1 MKSNRTLILLP
12 AFLALGLFAPSP
24 GRGQELGPLHLR
36 EIYVPHEEFLERAR
50 QDPDGVIME
59 LDEYRSL
66 VLKGVVESRKAP
78 PEDLPP
84 VSAIVTQG
92 RHVGKLS
99 GKTAR
104 FTSKIEVRVTRDG
117 WVRCPLDPLPG
128 ALGSIKV
135 DGKPGWLLR
144 QAPKATQ
151 KKSPAPIVSLLL
163 NGRGTHQVEL
173 TYSVPAFETEDFWNI
188 KGRLPRAE
196 SGTLQLEVPGYADA
210 TSSPPNLL
218 VKAVP
223 ATKGSLL
230 TLSLGS
236 SSSFSI
242 TWKMKR
248 VAGKS
253 GSTLSALNGM
263 TILPRLHDPLFSWNS
278 RVWIQRRKTDVLE
291 FNEPVGAKTITVT
304 GDIVHSWSR
313 QDDSILVLL
322 KEPTAGVVDVLFEG
336 ILQGEIIENDQPP
349 ARRYLVGPPK
359 LAGAYSNSGYL
370 AVCQI
375 QPELLHLEA
384 RDATEIALED
394 GLFPSM
400 QNHRVSRC
408 FSYTSE
414 SSRLELTARG
424 RAREF
429 ESRSASLVQVLESGV
444 TLDAIYHL
452 DMTRGSEYRFV
463 ATLPAPWNLTRL
475 QALTAKGS
483 PGREPS
489 WEIFETDGERAVEIK
504 LKNAVHTGEP
514 LVLSLRL
521 EHMDFSPDIAWPERE
536 LEFSLPHFS
545 NAVKSRTDF
554 GVKLP
559 DSMFA
564 VIPELPG
571 WETLKS
577 DELRRAGFASALD
590 EESGLAAGL
599 TSTTENASQPVSL
612 TLKHRRPMGEYQGL
626 THLLAL
632 EDRFRA
638 RNDLR
643 LAIVDRAIDEVRV
656 HLPIGKDVQ
665 APVSGEGIKEVLV
678 EEDGASGSVRIIRYA
693 KPWTGTREIR
703 IEYEALEGDLQ
714 KVGEGYRVPWLKL
727 SSDPDDPLAPVF
739 DGNHQLVFQSLGAVK
754 IEVLEGAE
762 LASLEVDELPEL
774 GQPWTEGRVLF
785 AFQFKSKAGPRLPP
799 GSSPASFKILKFDR
813 ADVLGIISRE
823 MDLTTVIDPSGVSR
837 THLNAVIAYNR
848 KHQHIEIQLPEG
860 AHILSARVGNDPAPY
875 VRKNEET
882 GYWQIPLPPL
892 SYSKISITYKRF
904 APLGQWGAWSER
916 APVFRGV
923 PVISTTW
930 KTYHPKGF
938 RFQLSGGNLLEND
951 PSPLP
956 ASYLDLVYSA
966 ISTGQ
971 LPPHGLLAQESEARP
986 YFSGGYFSEVQKPAA
1001 LRAGSGR
1008 QTEGYGKA
1016 TQGIA
1021 PERNGDSDQA
1031 RGTDK
1036 AVILPLHLE
1045 GHLVEARKLGGD
1057 AVLSFSYRSLGW
1069 WKFSKRTAF
1078 LLTLV
1083 LGLLIA
1089 VRHGGSAFRRFVVGG
1104 LLAGAILSDMAARTI
1119 GWESPFLLI
1128 PACEALSALLAA
1140 GLIMKSIKSLSLR
1153 LIARKKASAVAV
1165 AALALCV
1172 TSIGTLTA
1180 QDEILI
1186 PYEANDLGGLTTK
1199 AKVYLPYEK
1208 FRALWLLANPGK
1220 DGSSGKPLAD
1230 LVLGGGT
1237 YVIDVN
1243 DDTYRIKGSAPLLIL
1258 TDKWVTM
1265 PLPFPR
1271 GKLKTILV
1279 DGKPVGVAQKDGVPF
1294 ITLKGKGTRL
1304 IEIESTGPVDNR
1316 LGSYSINAKLLSGPA
1331 AALSGLLPAGALPAA
1346 PGTPAGLTFQKGTE
1360 GTALQLD
1367 LGPAAGFTLSWTFP
1381 RISGKQKARLESTSY
1396 TDLQLTL
1403 DGYNIHRSEQ
1413 ITAAGT
1419 PASSLTYEIL
1429 GDWNVTSA
1437 NSPELSEWTISEEN
1451 EKRYLN
1457 IFFSAPTRKATLEFK
1472 GWAPL
1477 QEGQEKQVSSLSL
1490 DGALRQASYI
1500 GVRHDS
1506 RRRWKP
1512 GILSNQRASIDEL
1525 RDSVKL
1531 PAAPSPPD
1539 RLYQFFESL
1548 EDQSVSAIP
1557 LAGTAD
1563 AVTNAVLYISRG
1575 RSILDAR
1582 TRYQVGIEGPLRQE
1596 ATLPAG
1602 WEFRNVQGAT
1612 VSDWEVVDTADGP
1625 RLIILLA
1632 SRPENGTQVSWSA
1645 QQIHSEPLDRM
1656 KVPLLRT
1663 STLAPDLRS
1672 ETVLLSI
1679 AAAEELDVRVADGAS
1694 GIEKVARS
1702 NDKLIVR
1709 LPSASR
1715 RLFDMRSTGAVPSY
1729 SLELEL
1735 GDRVGQPTAKTVLFA
1750 RVAEDFILING
1761 QVEISI
1767 TGGLQDTFF
1776 FRLPGGVTEP
1786 SLRTRNLKSL
1796 TKDAD
1801 GPLKLTLTSGIV
1813 GKHTVALSYRIPRS
1827 PDDAGVLIRPF
1838 QVLREDN
1845 SVADSDLWVGLVKT
1859 SEVLTNPQPSGLEK
1873 VRIEDLPYLPDGV
1886 ASGSLQHIYRAT
1898 RSDWE
1903 LTLTPESLRPAET
1916 AQASVDLVDLV
1927 TVIGADGTFRT
1938 KAVYTISNRKL
1949 QFLRIELP
1957 GQTQL
1962 WGATLN
1968 GNPMIV
1974 SKNQEALQVPLKHVG
1989 LGDLDL
1995 EVGIVYAHTRKANLP
2010 ALKGNLDLQ
2019 APKVLGQAPAGGAL
2033 KEVTVSRTLWRI
2045 ELPDGF
2051 EASLDDGNMQEV
2063 VSSIQYAS
2071 KVESNIQDIER
2082 LTRILT
2088 LDEGPGEGASARG
2101 KLNLRQRKQA
2111 SLSLKRLQQALS
2123 DNVMDL
2129 EESNSSSTAD
2139 GIRQQLGGETINR
2152 QQAESEQAL
2161 NRGRQA
2167 QKLLEK
2173 AIRDTSKQKVPARGQ
2188 QEQAFRDNYN
2198 FKGNDWKRNTLQLQ
2212 QRGPKDSGLT
2222 AAPHIYDRLHKTL
2235 FAGFR
2240 FTSAQMKE
2248 SEVENA
2254 QGVAVTASGL
2264 APLPPTRI
2272 NQVNPALES
2281 PPAPPGAT
2289 SLTFR
2294 RSGGEARLTL
2304 SLSRKGYLLRFISPA
2319 ALFLAIAL
2327 FAWRLGRKP
2336 QKS

>member
-1 MKSNRTLILLP
+1 MKNNRALIFLP
-12 AFLALGLFAPSP
+12 AFLALSLLAPSM
-24 GRGQELGPLHLR
+24 GRGQESGPLHLR

-66 VLKGVVESRKAP
+66 VLKGVVASRKAP

-92 RHVGKLS
+92 RHIGELS

-117 WVRCPLDPLPG
+117 WVRCPLDPLPE
-128 ALGSIKV
+128 ALGSIRV
-135 DGKPGWLLR
+135 NGKPGWLLR
-144 QAPKATQ
+144 QASKPPQ
-151 KKSPAPIVSLLL
+151 KKSPGSVVFLLL
-163 NGRGTHQVEL
+163 KGRGTHQVEL
-173 TYSVPAFETEDFWNI
+173 TYSVPAVETEDFWSI
-188 KGRLPRAE
+188 KGALPRAE

-210 TSSPPNLL
+210 SSSPPNLL
-218 VKAVP
+218 VETVP

-230 TLSLGS
+230 KLSLGS
-236 SSSFSI
+236 SSGFSI

-263 TILPRLHDPLFSWNS
+263 TILPRLNDPLFAWNS
-278 RVWIQRRKTDVLE
+278 RVWIQRRKTDVLQ
-291 FNEPVGAKTITVT
+291 FNEPAGARTITVT

-322 KEPTAGVVDVLFEG
+322 KEPTTGLVDVLFEG
-336 ILQGEIIENDQPP
+336 ILQGETIENDQAP

-359 LAGAYSNSGYL
+359 LANAYSNSGYL

-375 QPELLHLEA
+375 QPELLQLEA
-384 RDATEIALED
+384 REATEIALKD
-394 GLFPSM
+394 GLFPSI
-400 QNHRVSRC
+400 QNHRVTRC

-414 SSRLELTARG
+414 SSRLEFTARA
-424 RAREF
+424 RASEF

-463 ATLPAPWNLTRL
+463 ATLPAPWNLTGL
-475 QALTAKGS
+475 QALTPKGG
-483 PGREPS
+483 PGRNPS
-489 WEIFETDGERAVEIK
+489 WEVFEADGERAVEIK
-504 LKNAVHTGEP
+504 LENAFHTGQP

-521 EHMDFSPDIAWPERE
+521 EHMSFPPDIAWPERE

-545 NAVKSRTDF
+545 GAVKSRTDF

-577 DELRRAGFASALD
+577 DELRRAGFASAVD

-656 HLPIGKDVQ
+656 QLPIGKDVQ

-703 IEYEALEGDLQ
+703 IEYEALEDDLP
-714 KVGEGYRVPWLKL
+714 KAGENYRVPWLKL

-754 IEVLEGAE
+754 IEVVEGAE
-762 LASLEVDELPEL
+762 LASLEVDALPEL
-774 GQPWTEGRVLF
+774 GQPWAEGRILF

-799 GSSPASFKILKFDR
+799 GEQAASFKILKFDR

-860 AHILSARVGNDPAPY
+860 ARILSARVGNDPAPY
-875 VRKNEET
+875 VRRNEET

-892 SYSKISITYKRF
+892 SYSSISLTYKRSS
-904 APLGQWGAWSER
+904 PLGQWGAWSER

-930 KTYHPKGF
+930 KTYHPMGF
-938 RFQLSGGNLLEND
+938 RFQISGGNLLEKD

-956 ASYLDLVYSA
+956 ASFLDLLYSA

-971 LPPHGLLAQESEARP
+971 IPPHGLLAHESEARP
-986 YFSGGYFSEVQKPAA
+986 YFSGEGFSELPGPAD
-1001 LRAGSGR
+1001 LRTNPGLQAGDFG
-1008 QTEGYGKA
+1008 QA
-1016 TQGIA
+1016 AQDIA
-1021 PERNGDSDQA
+1021 PEQNDINGRVRA
-1031 RGTDK
+1031 TDK
-1036 AVILPLHLE
+1036 AAIFPLHLE
-1045 GHLVEARKLGGD
+1045 GNLVEARKLGGD
-1057 AVLSFSYRSLGW
+1057 AVLSFSYRNLGW

-1083 LGLLIA
+1083 LGLFIV
-1089 VRHGGSAFRRFVVGG
+1089 VRHGTAAFRIFVVGG
-1104 LLAGAILSDMAARTI
+1104 LFAGAILSDMAARTI

-1140 GLIMKSIKSLSLR
+1140 GLIMKSIRALSLR
-1153 LIARKKASAVAV
+1153 LVARRRARAAAVAT
-1165 AALALCV
+1165 LALCLA
-1172 TSIGTLTA
+1172 SAGALTA

-1186 PYEANDLGGLTTK
+1186 PYEARNLDGFTTE

-1208 FRALWLLANPGK
+1208 FRALWLLANPEK
-1220 DGSSGKPLAD
+1220 EGSAEKPAAD
-1230 LVLGGGT
+1230 IVLGGGT
-1237 YVIDVN
+1237 YVIDID
-1243 DDTYRIKGSAPLLIL
+1243 DDTYRIKGGAPALIL
-1258 TDKWVTM
+1258 TEKWVTL

-1271 GKLKTILV
+1271 GKLKTVLV

-1304 IEIESTGPVDNR
+1304 IEIESTGPVSNR
-1316 LGSYSINAKLLSGPA
+1316 LGSYSINARLLSGPA
-1331 AALSGLLPAGALPAA
+1331 ATLAGSLPAGALPAV
-1346 PGTPAGLTFQKGTE
+1346 PENTAGLTFQKETE

-1367 LGPAAGFTLSWTFP
+1367 IGPAAGFSLSWTFP

-1413 ITAAGT
+1413 ISAAGI
-1419 PASSLTYEIL
+1419 PAGSLTYEIL
-1429 GDWNVTSA
+1429 GDWNITSVS
-1437 NSPELSEWTISEEN
+1437 SPELSEWTISEEN
-1451 EKRYLN
+1451 ENRYLS
-1457 IFFSAPTRKATLEFK
+1457 IFFSAPVKEAALEFK

-1477 QEGQEKQVSSLSL
+1477 QAGQDKQVSSLSL

-1525 RDSVKL
+1525 RDSLKRP
-1531 PAAPSPPD
+1531 PAPPD

-1548 EDQSVSAIP
+1548 EGQSVSAIP

-1563 AVTNAVLYISRG
+1563 AVTDAVLYISRG
-1575 RSILDAR
+1575 RSILDTR

-1596 ATLPAG
+1596 VALPSG
-1602 WEFRNVQGAT
+1602 WEFRNVRGAT
-1612 VSDWEVVDTADGP
+1612 VSDWEVVDTEDGP
-1625 RLIILLA
+1625 RLIILLS
-1632 SRPENGTQVSWSA
+1632 SRPENGTQISWSA
-1645 QQIHSEPLDRM
+1645 QRIHTEPLDRL

-1663 STLAPDLRS
+1663 TTLAPGLRS
-1672 ETVLLSI
+1672 ETVLVSI
-1679 AAAEELDVRVADGAS
+1679 AAAEELDVRVADGSS
-1694 GIEKVARS
+1694 GIEKVART
-1702 NDKLIVR
+1702 NADLPAR

-1715 RLFDMRSTGAVPSY
+1715 RLFDMRSTGTVPSY

-1735 GDRVGQPTAKTVLFA
+1735 GNREGQPAAKTVLFA

-1776 FRLPGGVTEP
+1776 FRLPAGVAET

-1796 TKDAD
+1796 TRDAD

-1813 GKHTVALSYRIPRS
+1813 GKHTVALSYRIPRN
-1827 PDDAGVLIRPF
+1827 PADAGVLIRPF

-1845 SVADSDLWVGLVKT
+1845 SVADSDLWVGLVET
-1859 SEVLTNPQPSGLEK
+1859 GEVLTNPQPSGLEK

-1886 ASGSLQHIYRAT
+1886 ASDSLQHVYRAA

-1989 LGDLDL
+1989 LGDLNL
-1995 EVGIVYAHTRKANLP
+1995 EVGIVYAHTRKADLP
-2010 ALKGNLDLQ
+2010 TLKGDLDLQ
-2019 APKVLGQAPAGGAL
+2019 APRVLGQAPAGSTL
-2033 KEVTVSRTLWRI
+2033 KEVTVRRTLWRI

-2088 LDEGPGEGASARG
+2088 LEGGPGESDSARG
-2101 KLNLRQRKQA
+2101 KLNLRQRRQA

-2129 EESNSSSTAD
+2129 EESKSSAAAD
-2139 GIRQQLGGETINR
+2139 GIRQQLGGAAITS

-2173 AIRDTSKQKVPARGQ
+2173 AIRDTSQQKVPARGQ

-2198 FKGNDWKRNTLQLQ
+2198 FKGNDWIRNVSPLQ
-2212 QRGPKDSGLT
+2212 QRDSKSPGT
-2222 AAPHIYDRLHKTL
+2222 PSAPHIYDRLHKTL

-2240 FTSAQMKE
+2240 FTSAPMKE
-2248 SEVENA
+2248 SEVEKA
-2254 QGVAVTASGL
+2254 QGMAVAASGL

-2304 SLSRKGYLLRFISPA
+2304 SLSRKGHLLRFISPA
-2319 ALFLAIAL
+2319 VLFLAIAL

-2336 QKS
+2336 QRS

>member
-1 MKSNRTLILLP
+1 MKSNRALILLP
-12 AFLALGLFAPSP
+12 ALLALGLFAPSLS
-24 GRGQELGPLHLR
+24 RGQEPGPLHLR

-78 PEDLPP
+78 TEPLPP
-84 VSAIVTQG
+84 VNAIVTQG
-92 RHVGKLS
+92 HHVGKLS

-117 WVRCPLDPLPG
+117 WVRCPLDPMPG
-128 ALGSIKV
+128 ALGSIRV
-135 DGKPGWLLR
+135 NGKPGWLLR
-144 QAPKATQ
+144 QAPKAAQ
-151 KKSPAPIVSLLL
+151 KKSPAPIVFLLL
-163 NGRGTHQVEL
+163 NGRGTHHVEL
-173 TYSVPAFETEDFWNI
+173 TYSVPAVETEDFWSI
-188 KGRLPRAE
+188 RGGLPRAE

-210 TSSPPNLL
+210 TSNPPNLL
-218 VKAVP
+218 VEAIP

-248 VAGKS
+248 AAGKS

-278 RVWIQRRKTDVLE
+278 RVWIQRRKTDVLQ
-291 FNEPVGAKTITVT
+291 FNEPAGAKTITVT

-313 QDDSILVLL
+313 QNDSILVLL
-322 KEPTAGVVDVLFEG
+322 KEPTTGLVDVLFEG
-336 ILQGEIIENDQPP
+336 ILQGEIIEDDQPT

-359 LAGAYSNSGYL
+359 LADAYSNSGYL

-375 QPELLHLEA
+375 QPELLQLEA
-384 RDATEIALED
+384 REATEIALKD
-394 GLFPSM
+394 GLFPSI
-400 QNHRVSRC
+400 QNHSASRC

-429 ESRSASLVQVLESGV
+429 ESRSASLVQVLEGGV
-444 TLDAIYHL
+444 TLDTIYHL

-463 ATLPAPWNLTRL
+463 ATLPEPWNLTSLR
-475 QALTAKGS
+475 ALTTRP
-483 PGREPS
+483 PGRKLS
-489 WEIFETDGERAVEIK
+489 WEIFQADGSRAVEIK

-521 EHMDFSPDIAWPERE
+521 EHMDFSPDIAWPERR

-545 NAVKSRTDF
+545 DAVKSRMDV

-564 VIPELPG
+564 VVPELPG
-571 WETLKS
+571 WETLES
-577 DELRRAGFASALD
+577 DELRRAGFASAVD
-590 EESGLAAGL
+590 EESGLAAAL

-656 HLPIGKDVQ
+656 QLPIGTDVQ

-703 IEYEALEGDLQ
+703 IEYEALEDDLPKAGD
-714 KVGEGYRVPWLKL
+714 GHRVPWLKL
-727 SSDPDDPLAPVF
+727 SSDPNDPLAPVF

-762 LASLEVDELPEL
+762 LASMEVDELPEL
-774 GQPWTEGRVLF
+774 GQPWAEGRILF

-799 GSSPASFKILKFDR
+799 GSSPATFKILKFDR

-848 KHQHIEIQLPEG
+848 KHQHIEVQLPEG
-860 AHILSARVGNDPAPY
+860 AIILSARVGNDPAPY
-875 VRKNEET
+875 VRKNEKT

-892 SYSKISITYKRF
+892 SYSKISLIYKRF
-904 APLGQWGAWSER
+904 APLGHWGAWSER

-938 RFQLSGGNLLEND
+938 RFQLSGGNLLEKD

-966 ISTGQ
+966 ISTGRI
-971 LPPHGLLAQESEARP
+971 PPHGILAQENEARP
-986 YFSGGYFSEVQKPAA
+986 YFTGEYLSEIQKPVD
-1001 LRAGSGR
+1001 LRAGPDLQS
-1008 QTEGYGKA
+1008 EGYGQ
-1016 TQGIA
+1016 TDQGIA
-1021 PERNGDSDQA
+1021 PERNGGSRPA
-1031 RGTDK
+1031 GETGK

-1045 GHLVEARKLGGD
+1045 GYLVEARKLGGG
-1057 AVLSFSYRSLGW
+1057 AVLSFSYRSLDW

-1089 VRHGGSAFRRFVVGG
+1089 VRHGGSAFQAFVVGG
-1104 LLAGAILSDMAARTI
+1104 LLAGTILSDMAARTI

-1153 LIARKKASAVAV
+1153 LVARKKARAAAV

-1172 TSIGTLTA
+1172 TSIGALAA

-1186 PYEANDLGGLTTK
+1186 PYEAKDLGGLTAK
-1199 AKVYLPYEK
+1199 AKVYLPYKK
-1208 FRALWLLANPGK
+1208 FRALWLLANPGE
-1220 DGSSGKPLAD
+1220 DDSNGKPVAD
-1230 LVLGGGT
+1230 IVLGGGT
-1237 YVIDVN
+1237 YVIDVK
-1243 DDTYRIKGSAPLLIL
+1243 DDTYRIKGGAPLLIL
-1258 TDKWVTM
+1258 TDKWVTL

-1279 DGKPVGVAQKDGVPF
+1279 DGKPVGVAQKDGTPF
-1294 ITLKGKGTRL
+1294 ITLRGKGTRL

-1316 LGSYSINAKLLSGPA
+1316 LGAYSINARLLSGPA

-1360 GTALQLD
+1360 ATALQLD

-1403 DGYNIHRSEQ
+1403 DGYNITRSEQ

-1429 GDWNVTSA
+1429 GDWTITSA
-1437 NSPELSEWTISEEN
+1437 SSPELSEWTISEEN

-1457 IFFSAPTRKATLEFK
+1457 VFFSAPTREATLELK

-1531 PAAPSPPD
+1531 PPVPPD

-1548 EDQSVSAIP
+1548 QDQSVSAIP

-1596 ATLPAG
+1596 VALPAG
-1602 WEFRNVQGAT
+1602 WEFRNVRGKT
-1612 VSDWEVVDTADGP
+1612 VSDWETIDTANGP

-1632 SRPENGTQVSWSA
+1632 ARAENGTQVSWSA
-1645 QQIHSEPLDRM
+1645 QRIHSVPLDRM
-1656 KVPLLRT
+1656 EVPLLRT
-1663 STLAPDLRS
+1663 RTIAPDLRS
-1672 ETVLLSI
+1672 ETVLLTI
-1679 AAAEELDVRVADGAS
+1679 AAAQELDVRVADGAS

-1702 NDKLIVR
+1702 NDNLIVR
-1709 LPSASR
+1709 LPSLSR

-1735 GDRVGQPTAKTVLFA
+1735 GDRTGQPVAKTVLFA
-1750 RVAEDFILING
+1750 RAAEDFILING

-1776 FRLPGGVTEP
+1776 FRLPDGVMET

-1796 TKDAD
+1796 TRDAG

-1813 GKHTVALSYRIPRS
+1813 GKHTVALSYRIPRNS
-1827 PDDAGVLIRPF
+1827 NDAGVLIRPF
-1838 QVLREDN
+1838 QVLRADN
-1845 SVADSDLWVGLVKT
+1845 SVADSDLWVGLVET

-1873 VRIEDLPYLPDGV
+1873 VRIEDLPYLPEGV
-1886 ASGSLQHIYRAT
+1886 ASGSLQHVYRAT

-1957 GQTQL
+1957 AQTQL

-1968 GNPMIV
+1968 GNPMVV

-2010 ALKGNLDLQ
+2010 ELKGDLDLQ
-2019 APKVLGQAPAGGAL
+2019 APKVLGQAPAGGGL
-2033 KEVTVSRTLWRI
+2033 KEVTVRRTLWRI

-2088 LDEGPGEGASARG
+2088 IDEGPGGSDSAKG
-2101 KLNLRQRKQA
+2101 KLNLRQRRQA
-2111 SLSLKRLQQALS
+2111 SLSLKRLQQTLS

-2139 GIRQQLGGETINR
+2139 GIRQQLGGEVINR

-2161 NRGRQA
+2161 SRGRQA

-2173 AIRDTSKQKVPARGQ
+2173 AIQDTGKQKIPFRGQ
-2188 QEQAFRDNYN
+2188 QEQAFQDSYN
-2198 FKGNDWKRNTLQLQ
+2198 FKGNDWKKNVAPLQ
-2212 QRGPKDSGLT
+2212 QKDSEGPGLPY
-2222 AAPHIYDRLHKTL
+2222 APHIYDRLHKTL

-2240 FTSAQMKE
+2240 FTAAPMKE

-2254 QGVAVTASGL
+2254 QGAAVTASGL

-2304 SLSRKGYLLRFISPA
+2304 SLSRKGHLLRFISPVV
-2319 ALFLAIAL
+2319 LFLAIAL
-2327 FAWRLGRKP
+2327 FAWKLGRKP
-2336 QKS
+2336 KKG